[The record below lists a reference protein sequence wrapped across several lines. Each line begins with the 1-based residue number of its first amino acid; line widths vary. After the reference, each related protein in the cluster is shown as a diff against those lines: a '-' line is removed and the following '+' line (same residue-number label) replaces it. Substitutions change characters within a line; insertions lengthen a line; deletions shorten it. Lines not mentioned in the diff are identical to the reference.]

1 MECYKVHSMG
11 SLLKYSCQFGCV
23 CCAVSSL
30 LSVCGLW
37 QDAVQ
42 TVNVGSGDKL
52 GCRQPWRSKWVR
64 KQGSF
69 VTSWNVLCWWPP
81 SSFWVG
87 TQGTSRLDYHGR
99 VDFEMVLKLW
109 KKLIH
114 ICGLDCYA
122 VVFQYCVL
130 ILQFMLWENKSSFYF
145 LILLST

>member
-1 MECYKVHSMG
+1 MSLIILMECYKVHSMG
-11 SLLKYSCQFGCV
+11 SLLKYSCQVGCV

-30 LSVCGLW
+30 LSVRRLW

-64 KQGSF
+64 KQGGF

-87 TQGTSRLDYHGR
+87 TQGTSRLRWLDHHGR

-109 KKLIH
+109 KKVNPYMWPWLLC
-114 ICGLDCYA
+114 CGLW
-122 VVFQYCVL
+122 VL
-130 ILQFMLWENKSSFYF
+130 CAD
-145 LILLST
+145 STSMRK